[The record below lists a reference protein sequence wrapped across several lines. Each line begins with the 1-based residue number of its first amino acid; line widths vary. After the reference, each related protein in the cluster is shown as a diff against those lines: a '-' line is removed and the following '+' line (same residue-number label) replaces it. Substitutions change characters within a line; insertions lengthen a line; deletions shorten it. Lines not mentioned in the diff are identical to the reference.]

1 MMRQLLSFLLL
12 FCIANS
18 YGQEI
23 ELQGRYGASFIG
35 GESIEFVGK
44 DSFYFDGFYCT
55 NGVHGKGRCE
65 IRNNFLFLYFEK
77 NKNKSKLDTLRPA
90 VIKKTVTT
98 ESNSIIHITVVDNND
113 IPIPYAV
120 VEIERG
126 KGVEIRTTTNTS
138 GQAIIK
144 VKNESYPLVVKTLAV
159 GIESGQLMLDS
170 SSNYTIKLFHL
181 QNNFIDKELNNG
193 EVYVYEI
200 DELSEDLIL
209 MRPQRSSERFRQ
221 YRKKKD

>member
-1 MMRQLLSFLLL
+1 MRQLLSFLLL
-12 FCIANS
+12 FCIESS

-44 DSFYFDGFYCT
+44 DSFYFSGFYCT

-65 IRNNFLFLYFEK
+65 IRNNYLFLYFEK
-77 NKNKSKLDTLRPA
+77 NKNKSKLDFLRPA
-90 VIKKTVTT
+90 IIERTITT
-98 ESNSIIHITVVDNND
+98 DSSSAIHITTVDNSD
-113 IPIPYAV
+113 IPIPYAM
-120 VEIERG
+120 VEIGSG
-126 KGVEIRTTTNTS
+126 KAVRIKTSTDTS

-144 VKNESYPLVVKTLAV
+144 VNNDSFPLTVRTSAV
-159 GIESGQLMLDS
+159 GIEPGQLILDS

-181 QNNFIDKELNNG
+181 QNDFIDKKLNNG
-193 EVYVYEI
+193 EVFVYEI

-221 YRKKKD
+221 YHKKKD

>member
-1 MMRQLLSFLLL
+1 MRQLLSSLLL

-23 ELQGRYGASFIG
+23 ELQGCYGASFIG

-44 DSFYFDGFYCT
+44 DSFYFGGFYCT

-65 IRNNFLFLYFEK
+65 IRNNYLFLYFEK
-77 NKNKSKLDTLRPA
+77 NKNKSKLDTLRSA
-90 VIKKTVTT
+90 VIKRTVTADSSST
-98 ESNSIIHITVVDNND
+98 IHITVVDNND
-113 IPIPYAV
+113 IPIPYATI
-120 VEIERG
+120 EIGNG
-126 KGVEIRTTTNTS
+126 KAVKIRTTTDTS
-138 GQAIIK
+138 GQSIIK
-144 VKNESYPLVVKTLAV
+144 VNNDSFPLVLRTSAV
-159 GIESGQLMLDS
+159 GIEPGQLILDS

-181 QNNFIDKELNNG
+181 QNNLIDKELNNG

-200 DELSEDLIL
+200 DEISEDLIL